1 MFVMNHMCA
10 IFKIIIGLFV
20 FVHLCNGTVKAGTFD
35 EPLMKLWYTTPAT
48 DWMTSALPIGNGEL
62 GAMFF
67 GGTDVERI
75 QFNEKTLWS
84 GSSTI
89 RGAYQNFGDIYIHFA
104 DDGKKISQYKRE
116 LILNK
121 ALGIVHYKRGET
133 VYRHEYF
140 ASYPD
145 KAIVVRIATIGN
157 KGNLNLAVS
166 LKGAH
171 GEVSSVDEDILS
183 FSGKFELLSY
193 EAQVKVLTEGG
204 SLRPED
210 DRLIVS
216 DANAVTLVLVA
227 GTNFDITSS
236 SYVKGTQEQLHN
248 SLCGVL
254 KQTSSQRYRSL
265 KGKHFADYCPL
276 FHRVSFDLGQPL
288 PDVPTDELI
297 RLHKDNLY
305 IDMLYFQYGRYLML
319 ASSRGIALPNNL
331 QGIWNHSNTP
341 PWESDIH
348 SNINIQMNYWP
359 AESCNLSECHVP
371 FLDYVVKEAM
381 RPGGSW
387 TDLARSEGLR
397 GWTIRTQN
405 NIFGYTDWN
414 INRPA
419 NAWYCMH
426 LWQHY
431 LYTQDD
437 VYLKEKAFPVMQKA
451 CEYWFDRLKRENGL
465 FIAPDEWSPE
475 QGGWED
481 GVSYAQQL
489 IWQLFYE
496 TAEAIVVLD
505 TRKEKIDPDF
515 VEELYEKFSM
525 LDNGLSIG
533 KWGQICE
540 WKEDIQKLDTL
551 GNQHRH
557 LSQLIALYPGYQIL
571 THGDHALIDA
581 ARRTLVSRGDGG
593 TGWSRAWKIACWAR
607 LQDGNHAYA
616 LLKAALMLSINSEGG
631 VYANLFDAHPPFQID
646 GNFGATAGV
655 AEMLLQSYSGEICM
669 LPALPDV
676 WKQGRVKGL
685 KAVGNF
691 EIGMHWDEGK
701 IVKASIISHSGKPCT
716 IRTLYPIRIEGV
728 KAIQRREGEYYL
740 YSFNTKMG
748 KEYVLDGI

>member
-1 MFVMNHMCA
+1 
-10 IFKIIIGLFV
+10 
-20 FVHLCNGTVKAGTFD
+20 
-35 EPLMKLWYTTPAT
+35 
-48 DWMTSALPIGNGEL
+48 
-62 GAMFF
+62 
-67 GGTDVERI
+67 
-75 QFNEKTLWS
+75 
-84 GSSTI
+84 
-89 RGAYQNFGDIYIHFA
+89 
-104 DDGKKISQYKRE
+104 
-116 LILNK
+116 
-121 ALGIVHYKRGET
+121 
-133 VYRHEYF
+133 
-140 ASYPD
+140 
-145 KAIVVRIATIGN
+145 
-157 KGNLNLAVS
+157 
-166 LKGAH
+166 
-171 GEVSSVDEDILS
+171 
-183 FSGKFELLSY
+183 
-193 EAQVKVLTEGG
+193 
-204 SLRPED
+204 
-210 DRLIVS
+210 
-216 DANAVTLVLVA
+216 
-227 GTNFDITSS
+227 
-236 SYVKGTQEQLHN
+236 
-248 SLCGVL
+248 
-254 KQTSSQRYRSL
+254 
-265 KGKHFADYCPL
+265 
-276 FHRVSFDLGQPL
+276 
-288 PDVPTDELI
+288 
-297 RLHKDNLY
+297 
-305 IDMLYFQYGRYLML
+305 
-319 ASSRGIALPNNL
+319 
-331 QGIWNHSNTP
+331 
-341 PWESDIH
+341 
-348 SNINIQMNYWP
+348 
-359 AESCNLSECHVP
+359 
-371 FLDYVVKEAM
+371 
-381 RPGGSW
+381 
-387 TDLARSEGLR
+387 
-397 GWTIRTQN
+397 
-405 NIFGYTDWN
+405 
-414 INRPA
+414 
-419 NAWYCMH
+419 
-426 LWQHY
+426 
-431 LYTQDD
+431 
-437 VYLKEKAFPVMQKA
+437 MQKA

-631 VYANLFDAHPPFQID
+631 VYENLFDAHPPFQID
-646 GNFGATAGV
+646 GNFGATAGI

-691 EIGMHWDEGK
+691 EIGMHWDDGK